1 MDEYNDEAYVEAFG
15 DPNNNDL
22 LNIDDAAYFE
32 DELSDQGFIDNRT
45 AAEIEREAINWNKR
59 RKKTKAEELDEQEF
73 SSEGSDDSEE
83 DSYIENPPEEDK
95 DSDYDPNA
103 EEGTSWHTASIRRLE
118 NRETKKQSLPT
129 HYKQPDIDS
138 DLTDAYQQSKENLQ
152 GIIDQG
158 QEAMYEILEIAKAG
172 QHPRAFEVYA
182 TLLKNMTEANDRLL
196 KIQKDMRDI
205 SGVKKEA
212 NTTNIDKAIFVGS
225 TSELSKL
232 LKSKD

>member
-1 MDEYNDEAYVEAFG
+1 M
-15 DPNNNDL
+15 NNLDKN
-22 LNIDDAAYFE
+22 
-32 DELSDQGFIDNRT
+32 LSDVFDVTPIGQP
-45 AAEIEREAINWNKR
+45 E
-59 RKKTKAEELDEQEF
+59 
-73 SSEGSDDSEE
+73 
-83 DSYIENPPEEDK
+83 PP
-95 DSDYDPNA
+95 
-103 EEGTSWHTASIRRLE
+103 
-118 NRETKKQSLPT
+118 KKQPLTTS
-129 HYKQPDIDS
+129 YKQPDIDS

-205 SGVKKEA
+205 SGVKKEST
-212 NTTNIDKAIFVGS
+212 TTNIDKAIFVGS

>member
-1 MDEYNDEAYVEAFG
+1 M
-15 DPNNNDL
+15 NNLDKN
-22 LNIDDAAYFE
+22 
-32 DELSDQGFIDNRT
+32 LSDVFDVTPIG
-45 AAEIEREAINWNKR
+45 E
-59 RKKTKAEELDEQEF
+59 
-73 SSEGSDDSEE
+73 
-83 DSYIENPPEEDK
+83 PE
-95 DSDYDPNA
+95 PA
-103 EEGTSWHTASIRRLE
+103 P
-118 NRETKKQSLPT
+118 KKQPLTTS
-129 HYKQPDIDS
+129 YKQPDMDS

-196 KIQKDMRDI
+196 KIQKEMRDI

-212 NTTNIDKAIFVGS
+212 TTTNIDKAIFVGS